1 MRGPLSGERNFTD
14 TEGYKKMLQVKNLTI
29 THKKDE
35 RVLVKDFSFSPMDGE
50 KAALI
55 GEEGNGKSTILALM
69 HDPKLV
75 EDYAEWSGIIS
86 HGSGENR
93 SLTGYLAQSLS
104 EEDADKSVYEFLA
117 EQDGFFE
124 ADPKELHA
132 LCGTLS
138 LDADRIYSEQK
149 MRDFSGGEKV
159 KIRLLSIL
167 LTHPDILLL
176 DEPSND
182 LDLPALVWLEE
193 FIRSVPQTVIF
204 ISHDETLLENCAD
217 TIIHVEQIMRKTEPK
232 ITVSRTGYAEYV
244 EKRQDLIEHT
254 AAEAKN
260 DKRRFEEKMERYRKI
275 YQRVEHEQNM
285 ISRQNPGGGRLLKKK
300 MHTVKAMERRYE
312 KEKENL
318 TKKIDTEE
326 AVMIDFPSVK
336 GKPGAASGKVILQ
349 LDLPELTAG
358 DKILA
363 TDVKL
368 TVYGGEHVV
377 ITGPNGCGKTT
388 LMRKIAGTLLARG
401 DIHAAYM
408 PQNYE
413 EELPFEKTPVEYLAD
428 AVSDGSV
435 SEMVKIRTYLG
446 SVKFTADE
454 MEHTIAALS
463 GGQRAKLYFIGMIL
477 SGADVLLLDEP
488 TRNLSPMTNPV
499 VRRILSNFDGCI
511 IAVSHDRKFIDA
523 IGEQIFEMG

>member
-1 MRGPLSGERNFTD
+1 
-14 TEGYKKMLQVKNLTI
+14 MLQVKNLTI

-35 RVLVKDFSFSPMDGE
+35 RVLVKDFSFSPMRGE

-69 HDPKLV
+69 HDPSLI
-75 EDYAEWSGIIS
+75 EDYADWSGIVS

-93 SLTGYLAQSLS
+93 SLTAYLAQNLS
-104 EEDADKSVYEFLA
+104 EADAEKSVYEFLSA
-117 EQDGFFE
+117 QDGFLDTE
-124 ADPKELHA
+124 PRELYE
-132 LCGTLS
+132 LCRTLS
-138 LDADRIYSEQK
+138 LDADRIWSEQK

-159 KIRLLSIL
+159 KIRLLAIL
-167 LTHPDILLL
+167 LMHPDILLL

-182 LDLPALVWLEE
+182 LDLPSLVWLEE
-193 FIRSVPQTVIF
+193 FLKSVEQTVIF

-217 TIIHVEQIMRKTEPK
+217 TIIHIEQIMRKTEPK
-232 ITVSRTGYAEYV
+232 VTVSRTGYAEYV
-244 EKRQDLIEHT
+244 ERRQDLIDRT

-260 DKRRFEEKMERYRKI
+260 DRRRFNEKMERYRKI
-275 YQRVEHEQNM
+275 YQRVEHEQNV
-285 ISRQNPGGGRLLKKK
+285 ISRQDPGGGRLLKKK
-300 MHTVKAMERRYE
+300 MHSVKAMERRFE

-326 AVMIDFPSVK
+326 AVMIDFLSVK
-336 GKPGAASGKVILQ
+336 DRPGAASGKVILQ

-358 DKILA
+358 NQILA
-363 TDVKL
+363 RDLKL
-368 TVYGGEHVV
+368 VVYGGEHVV

-388 LMRKIAGTLLARG
+388 LMRKIAEMLLPRK
-401 DIHAAYM
+401 DIQAAYM

-413 EELPFEKTPVEYLAD
+413 EELPFYKTPVQYLAD

-435 SEMVKIRTYLG
+435 AGMVKIRTYLG
-446 SVKFTADE
+446 SVKFTPAE
-454 MEHTIAALS
+454 MEHAIAELS

-477 SGADVLLLDEP
+477 QGADVLLLDEP
-488 TRNLSPMTNPV
+488 TRNLSPMTSPV

-511 IAVSHDRKFIDA
+511 IAVSHDRKFIDM